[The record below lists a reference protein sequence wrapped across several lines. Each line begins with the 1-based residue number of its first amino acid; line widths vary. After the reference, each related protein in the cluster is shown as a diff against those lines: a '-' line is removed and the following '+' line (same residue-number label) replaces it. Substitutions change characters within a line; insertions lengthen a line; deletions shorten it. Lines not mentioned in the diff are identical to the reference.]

1 MTHAKQSTGIVLALL
16 AALILG
22 VSINASAEGKKKF
35 TKKDLPAAVTSAFE
49 KAYPKATIKG
59 VSKEKENDTTYYE
72 IESIDGTT
80 KRDLLYTADGT
91 AAEIEESIEAKD
103 IPEAVAKTLKS
114 DYGKCTIEKSEKVM
128 RGSDTKYEFVVK
140 KGKKRSEIV
149 IDGSGKVVKTEKKGA
164 AKEKDEE
171 NEKEENEKE

>member
-1 MTHAKQSTGIVLALL
+1 MTDTKRSTGIVLALL

-22 VSINASAEGKKKF
+22 VSTNASAEGKKKF

-59 VSKEKENDTTYYE
+59 ASKEKENNTTYYE
-72 IESIDGTT
+72 IESVDGTT

-91 AAEIEESIEAKD
+91 IAEIEENIEAKD
-103 IPEAVAKTLKS
+103 VPEAVAKTLKS
-114 DYGKCTIEKSEKVM
+114 DYGKYTIEKSEKVM
-128 RGSDTKYEFVVK
+128 RGSDTKYEFIVK
-140 KGKKRSEIV
+140 KGKNRSEIV
-149 IDGSGKVVKTEKKGA
+149 LDGSGKVVKTEKKSA
-164 AKEKDEE
+164 AKEKGEE

>member
-1 MTHAKQSTGIVLALL
+1 ML

-49 KAYPKATIKG
+49 KAYPKAAIKG
-59 VSKEKENDTTYYE
+59 VSKEMENNTTYYE
-72 IESIDGTT
+72 IESIEGAT

-91 AAEIEESIEAKD
+91 IAEIEESIEDKD
-103 IPEAVAKTLKS
+103 IPETVAKTLKS
-114 DYGKCTIEKSEKVM
+114 DYGKYTIEKSEKIM
-128 RGSDTKYEFVVK
+128 KGSDTRYEFVVK
-140 KGKKRSEIV
+140 KGKNRSEIV
-149 IDGSGKVVKTEKKGA
+149 LDGSGKAVKTEKKGA

>member
-1 MTHAKQSTGIVLALL
+1 MTHTKQSTGIVLALL

-22 VSINASAEGKKKF
+22 VSTNASAEGKKKF
-35 TKKDLPAAVTSAFE
+35 TKKDLPSAVVSTFE

-59 VSKEKENDTTYYE
+59 VSKEKENNTTYYE

-80 KRDLLYTADGT
+80 KRDLLFTEDGT
-91 AAEIEESIEAKD
+91 IAEIEESIETKD

-114 DYGKCTIEKSEKVM
+114 EYGKYTIEKSEKVM

-140 KGKKRSEIV
+140 KEKKRIEIV
-149 IDGSGKVVKTEKKGA
+149 LDGTGKVVKTEKKGA
-164 AKEKDEE
+164 AKEKHEE

>member
-1 MTHAKQSTGIVLALL
+1 MTHTKQSTGIVLALL

-22 VSINASAEGKKKF
+22 VSTNASAEGKKKF

-59 VSKEKENDTTYYE
+59 VSKEKENNTTYYE

-91 AAEIEESIEAKD
+91 VAEIEEGIDAKD
-103 IPEAVAKTLKS
+103 VPEAVAKTLKS
-114 DYGKCTIEKSEKVM
+114 DYGKYTLEKSEKVM
-128 RGSDTKYEFVVK
+128 HGSDTKYEFVVK
-140 KGKKRSEIV
+140 KGKNRSEIV
-149 IDGSGKVVKTEKKGA
+149 LDGSGKVVKTEKKGA

>member
-1 MTHAKQSTGIVLALL
+1 MRHTNQSTGIVAVLLAL
-16 AALILG
+16 LILG
-22 VSINASAEGKKKF
+22 VSTNASAEGKKKF

-59 VSKEKENDTTYYE
+59 VSKEKENNTTYYE

-91 AAEIEESIEAKD
+91 IAEIEESIEAKD

-114 DYGKCTIEKSEKVM
+114 DYGKCTIEKLEKVM

-140 KGKKRSEIV
+140 KGKNRSEIV
-149 IDGSGKVVKTEKKGA
+149 LDGSGKVVKTEKKGA

>member
-1 MTHAKQSTGIVLALL
+1 MTHTNKSTGIVLALL

-22 VSINASAEGKKKF
+22 VSTNASAEGKKEF

-49 KAYPKATIKG
+49 KTYPKAAIKG
-59 VSKEKENDTTYYE
+59 VSKEKENNTTYYE

-80 KRDLLYTADGT
+80 KRDLLFTADGT
-91 AAEIEESIEAKD
+91 IAEIEESIEAKD

-114 DYGKCTIEKSEKVM
+114 EYGKYTIEKSEKVM
-128 RGSDTKYEFVVK
+128 KGSDTKYEFVVK
-140 KGKKRSEIV
+140 KGKKRMEIV
-149 IDGSGKVVKTEKKGA
+149 LDGSGKVVKTEKKGS
-164 AKEKDEE
+164 AKEKNEE